1 MTGNVTGN
9 VTGDVTGNVTGN
21 VTGVSTGA
29 DAVKLAAASD
39 GTSRQ
44 ILFVSGS
51 DTEYDA
57 VEIDSESTQLSYVP
71 STNTF
76 TVANIVGD
84 LTGDVTGTATTA
96 TLANTSTIVAGVT
109 TSSFVNFT
117 DGGTGKHKLEE

>member
-29 DAVKLAAASD
+29 DAVKLAL
-39 GTSRQ
+39 Q
-44 ILFVSGS
+44 V
-51 DTEYDA
+51 TEHPDKSSLL
-57 VEIDSESTQLSYVP
+57 VGVTQNMMPLRLTESTQLSYVP

-117 DGGTGKHKLEE
+117 DGGTGARTEE

>member
-29 DAVKLAAASD
+29 DAVKLAASD

-57 VEIDSESTQLSYVP
+57 VEIDSESTELTYVP

-76 TVANIVGD
+76 
-84 LTGDVTGTATTA
+84 
-96 TLANTSTIVAGVT
+96 
-109 TSSFVNFT
+109 SSF
-117 DGGTGKHKLEE
+117 

>member
-21 VTGVSTGA
+21 VTGVSTGRCSQT
-29 DAVKLAAASD
+29 AAASD

-84 LTGDVTGTATTA
+84 LTGDVTGTATTSN
-96 TLANTSTIVAGVT
+96 TLQTHQPLLVLQPPVSSTSLMVEQGHCT
-109 TSSFVNFT
+109 
-117 DGGTGKHKLEE
+117 EE